1 MKAFIERKESSSD
14 LLSRYKTRKMLGVGE
29 SSGNVNASKMAGF
42 PVSYDNRFLQ
52 ALFPVSNIDE
62 NLNSPESCSIRNSY
76 NTQLIFKHFGGLH
89 ITLASTMLYVLL
101 TVKTNGIR
109 ISQFI
114 SSVYTL
120 TILLIHLSTMKHFD
134 RITYIYTLLTI
145 ITFICYAKL
154 SSTQTKSWIITT
166 KNYIL
171 NSLKPQITN
180 YPPTNETVKQQ

>member
-14 LLSRYKTRKMLGVGE
+14 LLSRYKTRKILGVGE
-29 SSGNVNASKMAGF
+29 SSGNVNASKVTQILGESNESKLEVQHISYIYYWNYFMALLLMSYGLMMAGF

-52 ALFPVSNIDE
+52 TLFPISNIDE

-101 TVKTNGIR
+101 MVKTNGIR

-120 TILLIHLSTMKHFD
+120 TILL
-134 RITYIYTLLTI
+134 
-145 ITFICYAKL
+145 
-154 SSTQTKSWIITT
+154 
-166 KNYIL
+166 
-171 NSLKPQITN
+171 NSI
-180 YPPTNETVKQQ
+180 